1 MDGQWLK
8 EPKTMNLLESGLE
21 TKFSMSQMDNDH
33 NKLVITGKNKVNS
46 FEQEKFS
53 SAKSEEGF
61 FLYIFLRLIP
71 NYNF

>member
-1 MDGQWLK
+1 
-8 EPKTMNLLESGLE
+8 
-21 TKFSMSQMDNDH
+21 MDNDH